1 MINIF
6 KPNGSNSGHAAFFK
20 YHPTTDMVFLE
31 MIKQSNWD
39 SVNKK
44 GSFKQDRKDPAK
56 FIAVKLS
63 MFELGSIIN
72 CFERRTN
79 FSTVHMGTNGSI
91 GINLSVKD
99 KVDRNTNQPIGK
111 FFSLGVTRS
120 NEAVV
125 LREFFKYVL
134 TLHAKKVIE
143 DQQKMFE
150 SSRNQPQQSY
160 AQEAYPEA
168 QIQDQQGWGYNP
180 GY

>member
-1 MINIF
+1 
-6 KPNGSNSGHAAFFK
+6 
-20 YHPTTDMVFLE
+20 
-31 MIKQSNWD
+31 
-39 SVNKK
+39 
-44 GSFKQDRKDPAK
+44 
-56 FIAVKLS
+56 

-120 NEAVV
+120 KEIKFWISIEENEAVV